1 MTRGFADAN
10 DGEKTLSSGE
20 DMLTAVVIDHESS
33 PYERRLPD
41 PSFLRQAIR
50 NASHKPRAPSA
61 KARQSDSV
69 HFVPIIHRDFC
80 VPRNNT
86 VLGKIPLQSTTSGS
100 ADVCLLPP
108 FVFNSKSA
116 KQYKTKF
123 SMKKGSPLTISIRT
137 RRGALL
143 VLVER

>member
-86 VLGKIPLQSTTSGS
+86 VLGKIPH
-100 ADVCLLPP
+100 LLPP